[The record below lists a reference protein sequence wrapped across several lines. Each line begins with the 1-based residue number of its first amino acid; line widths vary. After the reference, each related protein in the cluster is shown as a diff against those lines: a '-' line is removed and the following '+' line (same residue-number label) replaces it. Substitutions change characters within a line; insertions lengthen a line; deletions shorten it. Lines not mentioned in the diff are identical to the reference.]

1 MLNVLFRVLTPN
13 ETVVWI
19 PRKGPISEHSACLGE
34 SLREARSGCGSP
46 WGHRHWW
53 QPFPGAA
60 PTTCTLVWADTTKEF
75 SHLDIPDSHHQLKRN
90 KTIEKIF
97 IINHEANRIKTFLI
111 SRNKVKHCPLNPFL
125 SDINLYHMYILSTN
139 QWRIEFLFFHKH
151 SSQLWNHKGSLE
163 ELNLIPQHPLFR
175 ILWESESLRQTFFFG
190 HTLWHA
196 ES

>member
-1 MLNVLFRVLTPN
+1 MFNARVQVLTAN

-19 PRKGPISEHSACLGE
+19 PRIDQISEDSACLGE
-34 SLREARSGCGSP
+34 SLRKARSGCGSP

-111 SRNKVKHCPLNPFL
+111 SRNKVKHCPLNL
-125 SDINLYHMYILSTN
+125 SSLTSMYQIRSDQSLSCVRLFATPWIAARQASLSITN
-139 QWRIEFLFFHKH
+139 SR
-151 SSQLWNHKGSLE
+151 S
-163 ELNLIPQHPLFR
+163 
-175 ILWESESLRQTFFFG
+175 SLRLTS
-190 HTLWHA
+190 T
-196 ES
+196 ESVMPSSHLILCL